1 MDKKEQNKQPNL
13 TAIESLEKKAK
24 DFHQVFTSSRGVK
37 VLEALEE
44 EFNPDKL
51 IGETDA
57 KTNYNCGCRDVV
69 IYIRQMIRFKENA
82 TRQRELERQSTGSD
96 T

>member
-1 MDKKEQNKQPNL
+1 MDDKKQQVKE
-13 TAIESLEKKAK
+13 TAIESLEKKAG
-24 DFHQVFTSSRGVK
+24 DFHTLFTSSVGVK

-51 IGETDA
+51 LGKTDA
-57 KTNYNCGCRDVV
+57 ETNYKVGARDVV

-82 TRQRELERQSTGSD
+82 RQQRELERQSTG
-96 T
+96 

>member
-1 MDKKEQNKQPNL
+1 MAKENKQPKEA
-13 TAIESLEKKAK
+13 AIEALGKKSR
-24 DFHQVFTSSRGVK
+24 DFHTLFTSPVGVK

-57 KTNYNCGCRDVV
+57 KTNYNVGARDVV
-69 IYIRQMIRFKENA
+69 IYIRQMIRYNENVRR
-82 TRQRELERQSTGSD
+82 TELEG
-96 T
+96 